1 LAAKDS
7 RARQESGAETMARHS
22 ILVIGSMNFDSFY
35 TLPHPMRLGEN
46 LHATDYQTA
55 CGGKGANQAVQCAKL
70 GIKTYMLGC
79 LGSDAQ
85 GDRIH
90 AEMTR
95 YCVDMSLV
103 RRADTPTGNASVW
116 VYPAGDVQAA
126 LYGGANMCVTKADI
140 DRALPMLAQ
149 TAIVIVQNEIP
160 MEVVAYA
167 IDAAKAAGCVL
178 LYNAAPA
185 LSVSDVTLRMVDYL
199 IVNEAEASFYSGI
212 SVEDEATA
220 RQAAQALLPQLRGKL
235 IVTLGAKGSLI
246 AGQACADTI
255 PALSVNAVETTGAGD
270 SFVGGLAYGLLE
282 GCTLAQAAALATRA
296 AAITVSA
303 VGAQPSMPTLAM
315 LLKSPI

>member
-1 LAAKDS
+1 
-7 RARQESGAETMARHS
+7 M
-22 ILVIGSMNFDSFY
+22 VIGSMNFDSFY

-46 LHATDYQTA
+46 LHAIDYQTA

-70 GIKTYMLGC
+70 GIETRMLGC

-85 GDRIH
+85 GDRIFT
-90 AEMTR
+90 EMVH
-95 YCVDMSLV
+95 YGVDMSLV
-103 RRADTPTGNASVW
+103 RRTDAPTGNASVW
-116 VYPAGDVQAA
+116 VYPSGDVQAA
-126 LYGGANMCVTKADI
+126 LFGGANMDVTKADI
-140 DRALPMLAQ
+140 DRILPVLTQ

-160 MEVVAYA
+160 MEVVEHA
-167 IDAAKAAGCVL
+167 ILQAKAAGCTL

-185 LSVSDVTLRMVDYL
+185 LPVSGDSLRMVDYL

-220 RQAAQALLPQLRGKL
+220 RQGALALLPKLRGNL

-246 AGQACADTI
+246 AGQTSLDAM

-270 SFVGGLAYGLLE
+270 SYVGGLAYGLLQ
-282 GCTLAQAAALATRA
+282 GYTLAEAAELATRA

-315 LLKSPI
+315 LLSSPI